1 MESVETVVCVTLA
14 SIRRR
19 RGPQHIPAL
28 HTSLLVVDMVEVEV
42 VFTVVLDIDVVFAM
56 VGLDDVVLED
66 VDVVDVDVEAPGEI
80 AKQVQALDSLLGVHS
95 AGTNVGVVLVAPL
108 V

>member
-1 MESVETVVCVTLA
+1 M
-14 SIRRR
+14 
-19 RGPQHIPAL
+19 
-28 HTSLLVVDMVEVEV
+28 VDVVEVEV
-42 VFTVVLDIDVVFAM
+42 VLAVVLDVDVVFAV
-56 VGLDDVVLED
+56 VGFEDVVLEV
-66 VDVVDVDVEAPGEI
+66 VDVVDVDVEPPGEI